1 MNTTWI
7 VIDCIVTLWIVAIL
21 FNLWRKERNRR
32 RDAEDD
38 LVIEQLR
45 GDLLHDQ
52 VPFPYGESSRD

>member
-38 LVIEQLR
+38 LVMEQLR
-45 GDLLHDQ
+45 GDLLHEQ
-52 VPFPYGESSRD
+52 VPFPYGEKLP